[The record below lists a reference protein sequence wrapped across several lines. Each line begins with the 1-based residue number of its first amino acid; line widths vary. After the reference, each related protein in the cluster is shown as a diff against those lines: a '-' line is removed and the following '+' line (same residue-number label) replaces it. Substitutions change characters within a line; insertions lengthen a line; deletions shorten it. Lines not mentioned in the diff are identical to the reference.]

1 MSAHLRAALCAP
13 SFWIRESRFPGI
25 EFRILN
31 ARLQPTHPQKA
42 LLRSRRPSDFPLMFS
57 DLFWFLLDFR
67 PETRPKGP
75 HPKLASRAS
84 ASREQDSTQG
94 LGNHELFELGSP
106 SGALVGFSVK
116 GRASWRRPNRTEPTV
131 RIFVWLPFA
140 EKVVFVSLVG
150 LKGIDHHWN
159 WFLFFFQGF
168 EPNGSC
174 SVASFPGFLFVVS
187 VFLGFPSKPGIM
199 EVGFALLLEAT
210 HSLSSWTI
218 PLVATQATTIQHI
231 HFVNVE
237 THVET

>member
-1 MSAHLRAALCAP
+1 MSAHLRAALQCAP
-13 SFWIRESRFPGI
+13 TSFWIRESRFPGI

-31 ARLQPTHPQKA
+31 AGLQPTHPQKA

-84 ASREQDSTQG
+84 CSSRVARREQDSTQG

-116 GRASWRRPNRTEPTV
+116 GRASWRRSRTEPTV
-131 RIFVWLPFA
+131 RICFWLPFA
-140 EKVVFVSLVG
+140 EKVFFVSLVG

-159 WFLFFFQGF
+159 WFLIFSRGLNQM
-168 EPNGSC
+168 
-174 SVASFPGFLFVVS
+174 VVS
-187 VFLGFPSKPGIM
+187 VFFGVFPANQEEWKLVSHFFWK
-199 EVGFALLLEAT
+199 LLTL
-210 HSLSSWTI
+210 
-218 PLVATQATTIQHI
+218 
-231 HFVNVE
+231 
-237 THVET
+237 